1 MEKRSIRV
9 NHFTIESKGSSLR
22 GKIMNIDKHKDLSFK
37 YPDCNQ
43 KWKYINEID
52 EHEIEVDIKSVMKD
66 YIDKLDNVS
75 LKHIYA
81 LLKEKELFVKSESKE
96 ISADI
101 SILSRGRVVMVNPG
115 ADGIGREQ
123 RHIHPYIVLGE
134 FKETFIGVPITNM
147 AYNNESKTY
156 YLRNY
161 YEVELKNPDTK
172 KKYNEYRTRKPS
184 VADIRNISGLDK
196 RRIVDSELKEEKK
209 FVPDTYL
216 HDISLK
222 IRESLAKI

>member
-1 MEKRSIRV
+1 
-9 NHFTIESKGSSLR
+9 
-22 GKIMNIDKHKDLSFK
+22 MNIDKHKELSFT
-37 YPDCNQ
+37 YPGCNN
-43 KWKYINEID
+43 KWIEIAEINKV
-52 EHEIEVDIKSVMKD
+52 EIEEDIKNIMKD
-66 YIDKLDNVS
+66 YIDKLDKVS

-81 LLKEKELFVKSESKE
+81 LLKEKELFIKSESNE
-96 ISADI
+96 IEPNMET
-101 SILSRGRVVMVNPG
+101 LSRGRVVMVNPG

-147 AYNNESKTY
+147 AYNKKNEEF

-161 YEVELKNPDTK
+161 YEAELKDPDTK
-172 KKYNEYRTRKPS
+172 KKYNEYRTKKPS

-196 RRIVDSELKEEKK
+196 RRIVDSELKEVKK
-209 FVPDTYL
+209 YVPDTYL
-216 HDISLK
+216 HAISMK

>member
-1 MEKRSIRV
+1 
-9 NHFTIESKGSSLR
+9 
-22 GKIMNIDKHKDLSFK
+22 MNIDKHKELSFT
-37 YPDCNQ
+37 YPGCNN
-43 KWKYINEID
+43 KWIEIAEINKV
-52 EHEIEVDIKSVMKD
+52 EIEEDIKNIMKD
-66 YIDKLDNVS
+66 YIDKLDKVS

-81 LLKEKELFVKSESKE
+81 LLKEKELFIKSESNE
-96 ISADI
+96 IEPNMET
-101 SILSRGRVVMVNPG
+101 LSRGRVVMVNPG

-147 AYNNESKTY
+147 AYNKKNEEF

-161 YEVELKNPDTK
+161 YEVELKDPDAK
-172 KKYNEYRTRKPS
+172 KKYNEYRTKKPS

-196 RRIVDSELKEEKK
+196 RRIVDSELKEVKK
-209 FVPDTYL
+209 YVPDTYL
-216 HDISLK
+216 HAISMK

>member
-1 MEKRSIRV
+1 
-9 NHFTIESKGSSLR
+9 
-22 GKIMNIDKHKDLSFK
+22 MNIDKHKELSFT
-37 YPDCNQ
+37 YPGCNN
-43 KWKYINEID
+43 KWIEIAEINKV
-52 EHEIEVDIKSVMKD
+52 EIEEDIKNIMKD
-66 YIDKLDNVS
+66 YIDKLDKVS

-81 LLKEKELFVKSESKE
+81 LLKEKELFIKSESNE
-96 ISADI
+96 IEPNMET
-101 SILSRGRVVMVNPG
+101 LSRGRVVMVNPG

-147 AYNNESKTY
+147 AYNKKTEEF

-161 YEVELKNPDTK
+161 YEVELKDPDTK
-172 KKYNEYRTRKPS
+172 KKYNEYRTKKPS

-196 RRIVDSELKEEKK
+196 RRIVDSELKEVKK
-209 FVPDTYL
+209 YVPDTYL
-216 HDISLK
+216 HAISMK

>member
-1 MEKRSIRV
+1 
-9 NHFTIESKGSSLR
+9 
-22 GKIMNIDKHKDLSFK
+22 MNIDKHKELSFT
-37 YPDCNQ
+37 YPGCNN
-43 KWKYINEID
+43 KWIEIAEINKV
-52 EHEIEVDIKSVMKD
+52 EIEEDIKNIMKD
-66 YIDKLDNVS
+66 YIDKLDKVS

-81 LLKEKELFVKSESKE
+81 LLKEKELFIKSESNE
-96 ISADI
+96 IEPNMET
-101 SILSRGRVVMVNPG
+101 LSRGRVVMVNPG

-147 AYNNESKTY
+147 AYNKKNEEF

-161 YEVELKNPDTK
+161 YEVELKDPDTK
-172 KKYNEYRTRKPS
+172 KKYNEYRTKKPS

-196 RRIVDSELKEEKK
+196 RRIVDSELKEVKK
-209 FVPDTYL
+209 YVPDTYL
-216 HDISLK
+216 HAISMK